1 MNIERL
7 KDWNITNPKSGI
19 QRSVFGIGLQQSKS
33 YLRLLQCVTPL
44 VKLVPAYVSSCASRG
59 ETESRVSSSHSLIS
73 VAWLFLRN
81 GTLSAGSTAGGEGN
95 SQQQGQCFPKPQTSV
110 LSSAQLCS
118 ALLCSALPLASWH
131 CHGLLPS
138 GIWHSSTPLCLL
150 GAEHTN
156 HTPALHLILWHWA
169 GSEQPGKEQIW
180 PQLSWYSL
188 LGLLWDLNS
197 YTALILKKTQQI
209 WLGFVEEG

>member
-118 ALLCSALPLASWH
+118 ALLRSAPRILALPRAPALWNLAFQHTPVFIGSWAHKSHPCSSSDSMALGWKWAAWEGANLTSALLVFPPGLA
-131 CHGLLPS
+131 
-138 GIWHSSTPLCLL
+138 
-150 GAEHTN
+150 
-156 HTPALHLILWHWA
+156 
-169 GSEQPGKEQIW
+169 
-180 PQLSWYSL
+180 
-188 LGLLWDLNS
+188 
-197 YTALILKKTQQI
+197 
-209 WLGFVEEG
+209 LGFE